1 MYTQCPECSTAFR
14 VTADVLKQAAGKVR
28 CGGCGNAFN
37 ALEYLSEAMPAQATA
52 DEPGA
57 LAAELTAEADLSAEG
72 VPKSIS
78 AEQSAALLKTLDGL
92 TGPDDIRIEDT
103 GVEWR
108 VLDDDDAVDVD
119 ELLDESPT
127 PVDQFLT
134 STPSNVEASEIFEE
148 SANAPAQTPVEELRF
163 DDNTPL
169 PDDFDLD
176 DESSYLPESAAF
188 EVFETPA
195 ESDQSAELATDSDD
209 PGTEVELGEADEW
222 ADILHE
228 VDDANEPEA
237 AEGVALAAND
247 WILTEAYAELEDED
261 TQNRS
266 LDGEEP
272 GDEGEDHGPIEFGSV
287 DTAIKELEAQSDVF
301 DQDFFAAVE
310 EASGPQDDDTEGHA
324 VTPETDEEPSLDPT
338 AEDDRL
344 GVADE
349 DDNEFESTLA
359 FAEELAEE
367 EATETIRR
375 RPDNEDD
382 AVGFESIVM
391 EGEFVRTALSDEK
404 LEADV
409 AAAAALAERVK
420 LLEEAEAVSL
430 PRFDR
435 RQLGMV
441 IALAVVLVLQLVHQ
455 SREALATI
463 PAFNNLAGPVYQTI
477 GRPLS
482 PAWDVTGW
490 RFEATNET
498 VQGDAATNNE
508 QLTISSRLGNKS
520 DKPLAYPLISLTLTD
535 RFEDTIGSRVLS
547 PTEYLGNG
555 ENSAQLVQPG
565 STFFAVINIQ
575 SPAQAAT
582 GYKLKACYRLSE
594 GKLRC
599 NMPDF
604 R

>member
-28 CGGCGNAFN
+28 CGGCGTAFN
-37 ALEYLSEAMPAQATA
+37 ALEYLSEAMPEQATV
-52 DEPGA
+52 DESGA
-57 LAAELTAEADLSAEG
+57 SAALTAEVDPSVEG
-72 VPKSIS
+72 LPKSIS
-78 AEQSAALLKTLDGL
+78 AEQSAALLKTLDEL

-108 VLDDDDAVDVD
+108 VLDDDEAVDVD

-127 PVDQFLT
+127 PIDQFLT
-134 STPSNVEASEIFEE
+134 STPSNIEASEIFEE
-148 SANAPAQTPVEELRF
+148 SANALAQTPVEELRF

-188 EVFETPA
+188 EMFETPS
-195 ESDQSAELATDSDD
+195 ESDEGTELPTDSDD
-209 PGTEVELGEADEW
+209 LLAEVELNEADEW

-228 VDDANEPEA
+228 VDDATEPVA

-247 WILTEAYAELEDED
+247 WTLAEAGAEPDDED

-266 LDGEEP
+266 LDDGEP
-272 GDEGEDHGPIEFGSV
+272 GDEDEEQDPIEFGSV
-287 DTAIKELEAQSDVF
+287 DTAIKELETQSDVF
-301 DQDFFAAVE
+301 DQDFFATVE
-310 EASGPQDDDTEGHA
+310 EASGAEDSETEGHA
-324 VTPETDEEPSLDPT
+324 ATPETDEEPSLDLMI
-338 AEDDRL
+338 EDD
-344 GVADE
+344 D
-349 DDNEFESTLA
+349 EFESTLA

-367 EATETIRR
+367 EAADRIRR
-375 RPDNEDD
+375 RSDKDDD

-404 LEADV
+404 HEADV
-409 AAAAALAERVK
+409 AAAAALAERAK
-420 LLEEAEAVSL
+420 ILEEAEAVSL

-441 IALAVVLVLQLVHQ
+441 IALAVVLMLQLVHQ
-455 SREALATI
+455 SRDALATI
-463 PAFNNLAGPVYQTI
+463 PAFDRVLGPVYQAI
-477 GRPLS
+477 GSPLS

-490 RFEATNET
+490 RFEATNEA

-508 QLTISSRLGNKS
+508 QLTISSRVGNKS

-547 PTEYLGNG
+547 PTEYLGNSQ
-555 ENSAQLVQPG
+555 NAAQLVQPG
-565 STFFAVINIQ
+565 DTFFAVIAIQ

-594 GKLRC
+594 GQLRC